1 MSKDHLIGDLY
12 EAALRQDGFLAVFQ
26 TVAESLGASVFH
38 MFSWDAI
45 RNAPHLSVHTADS
58 HLDWVVGLYDQYYG
72 ALDPRRAFVEKGNV
86 GNFLFCQDF
95 LSESDVARSEFYQDF
110 HIPTGFRYLAGA
122 RLARPGSDDIL
133 LGLIRGSDRAP
144 FSMEERVAISGMAG
158 HLQRSINLWQDA
170 RALHRDAALG
180 SELMAQLGLAVL
192 ALDRD
197 RKLVFANREADTM
210 LRATTCLKLL
220 HGQLAASIA
229 AENAGL
235 QAAIARVSASRQGES
250 LALRATSGAQPE
262 IFLNISRLPGRD
274 THAAFGHA
282 EILVTAR
289 RRGKTPLVT
298 ARQLQQSFKLSAAE
312 AAVAEALISGRTPDE
327 YAAGAGVSIAT
338 VRTQLRAI
346 FEKTNTRSQTEAV
359 GAMLW
364 VLSRPG
370 EH

>member
-12 EAALRQDGFLAVFQ
+12 EAAIRQDGFLATFQ
-26 TVAESLGASVFH
+26 TVVESLGINVFH
-38 MFSWDAI
+38 MFSWDVV
-45 RNAPHLSVHTADS
+45 RNAPHLSVHTPGS
-58 HLDWVVGLYDQYYG
+58 HVDWVVSLYDQYYG
-72 ALDPRRAFVEKGNV
+72 ALDPRRAFVEKGRV
-86 GNFLFCQDF
+86 GDFLFCQDF
-95 LSESDVARSEFYQDF
+95 LSDSDVARSEFYQDYQ
-110 HIPTGFRYLAGA
+110 IPIGLRYLAGA

-133 LGLIRGSDRAP
+133 LGLLRGNDRAP
-144 FSMEERVAISGMAG
+144 FSPEERIAISGMAG

-170 RALHRDAALG
+170 RVLHRDAAFG
-180 SELMAQLGLAVL
+180 TELMAQLGLAVF

-197 RKLVFANREADTM
+197 FKLVFANQEAEAM
-210 LRATTCLKLL
+210 LRATHCLKLL
-220 HGQLAASIA
+220 HGQLAASVA
-229 AENAGL
+229 AENTGL
-235 QAAIARVSASRQGES
+235 QSALARVAKTRQGES
-250 LALRATSGAQPE
+250 LALRAASGAQPE

-289 RRGKTPLVT
+289 RRGKAPLVT
-298 ARQLQQSFKLSAAE
+298 ARQLQQSFRLSAAE
-312 AAVAEALISGRTPDE
+312 AAVAEALISGKTPDE
-327 YAAGAGVSIAT
+327 YAAGANVSVAT

-364 VLSRPG
+364 VLSQPG